1 MNVTRLRPDGDPD
14 GLMQFMAAAG
24 QVQQPQATP
33 LSMAEL
39 ARRLEDLEQRHA
51 SLREYVRGLH
61 DLIESLAQRVS
72 P

>member
-1 MNVTRLRPDGDPD
+1 MNVTRLPTPPDGRSHSDPD

-33 LSMAEL
+33 VSMAEL
-39 ARRLEDLEQRHA
+39 ARRLDDLEQRHA
-51 SLREYVRGLH
+51 SLREYV
-61 DLIESLAQRVS
+61 LAQRVA